1 MIRRPP
7 RSTLF
12 PYTTLFRSHNPWEDA
27 PTIAQARNQVLAQLV
42 LHAARLQTGL
52 GESTAAKLAK
62 RLRRIHCKC
71 TPEQQSIARVYAR
84 SGRQSRRAAL
94 RLFRSGTSVKL
105 FAANL
110 FAAKLVRQQTP
121 LVDTS

>member
-62 RLRRIHCKC
+62 RLRRIHCKDRKSTRLNSSHLGISYAVFC
-71 TPEQQSIARVYAR
+71 LQKKNEKANICQQ
-84 SGRQSRRAAL
+84 
-94 RLFRSGTSVKL
+94 
-105 FAANL
+105 
-110 FAAKLVRQQTP
+110 
-121 LVDTS
+121 